1 MTDLSKLSRS
11 ALSAAMRGGT
21 EFWGQHGSA
30 KDHIRYA
37 EKLPMRPEKK
47 EKCHCGCEQPKTH
60 AGMTNGVCLTSACQ
74 LGIFRW
80 IKTGR
85 VKP

>member
-21 EFWGQHGSA
+21 ELWGQYGSTD
-30 KDHIRYA
+30 DHVRYA
-37 EKLPMRPEKK
+37 EPVSRYCRRR
-47 EKCHCGCEQPKTH
+47 CHCGCAQKATH
-60 AGMTNGVCLTSACQ
+60 RGMTNGVCLTTACQ